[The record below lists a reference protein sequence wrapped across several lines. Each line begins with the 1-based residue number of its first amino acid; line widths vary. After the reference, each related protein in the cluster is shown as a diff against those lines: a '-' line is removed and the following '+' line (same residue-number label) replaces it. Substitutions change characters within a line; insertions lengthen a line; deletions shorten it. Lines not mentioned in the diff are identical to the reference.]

1 MTRYDEGMKKRGRPV
16 LTTPAAKKAA
26 WKSPAG
32 ILAGTVKITG
42 DIVNFDTSEM
52 WDALADVGQPIQAA
66 DPISIGSSRLKAG
79 GGHALPHHKR

>member
-32 ILAGTVKITG
+32 ILAGKGRIIG
-42 DIVNFDTSEM
+42 DIVNFDTSEL

-66 DPISIGSSRLKAG
+66 DPISIGSSRRKAG
-79 GGHALPHHKR
+79 RGHACPPHKR